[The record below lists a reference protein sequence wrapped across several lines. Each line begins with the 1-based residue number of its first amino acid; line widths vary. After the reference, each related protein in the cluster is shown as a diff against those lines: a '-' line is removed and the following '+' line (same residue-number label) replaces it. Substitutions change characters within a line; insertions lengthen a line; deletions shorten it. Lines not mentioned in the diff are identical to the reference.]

1 MTMMMEVGI
10 GVAVIATGA
19 DMAEG
24 DGLDK
29 TQAVI
34 NGFLGE

>member
-1 MTMMMEVGI
+1 MTMMMKVGI

-19 DMAEG
+19 NMAEG

-34 NGFLGE
+34 YEILGK